1 MKTRKA
7 VGLGLV
13 ALLIGT
19 LGCTAERRLPDRID
33 VTGKVTLGGEP
44 LPAGSISFSSEK
56 DIADGM
62 VASADI
68 KDGQYAAKV
77 PLGEKKV
84 VIHSIIQT
92 SDPAHEFMDLIP
104 VQYNKKS
111 TLTADVS
118 VGNSEFDFHLTK

>member
-1 MKTRKA
+1 MKTHEI
-7 VGLGLV
+7 VWVGLV
-13 ALLIGT
+13 AVLIGT
-19 LGCTAERRLPDRID
+19 LGCTAERRFPDRIE
-33 VTGKVTLGGEP
+33 VTGKVTIGGEP
-44 LPAGSISFSSEK
+44 LPNGSISFRSDQ

-77 PLGEKKV
+77 PAGEKKV
-84 VIHSIIQT
+84 VIHSVIQT

-118 VGNSEFDFHLTK
+118 RENTEFDFHLTK